1 MTIPDA
7 QTLMRPILAYLADGQ
22 AKSAKDVIAAMSD
35 EFGLSDD
42 ERAQMLPSGRQRTM
56 YDRVHWSLTHMS
68 QAGLLDRP
76 TRPRPGHGHGP
87 SSPEGASRARRHGCA
102 AEFPSYIAFRER
114 TKAKQ
119 PVDAT
124 AKRPSGDDVQV
135 SPEDLID
142 AALAENRAAVEG
154 EILKKALTLSP
165 TGFEDLVIRLLEAMG
180 YGRAG
185 AVERTSASGDAGI
198 DGIIS
203 QDPLGLDRIY
213 VQAKRY
219 AVDQTIGRPKIHE
232 FAGALLGKQG
242 DRGVYITTS
251 SFSRGAREEA
261 ERINARIELI
271 DGARLAELL
280 VRYRVG
286 VQAVQTVELLRLDE
300 DFLMACKDYRLR
312 SRIRAK
318 LAPARE
324 FACLKPRPY
333 DGNSFVVTVV
343 VQHAGPVMKRG
354 FGDE

>member
-1 MTIPDA
+1 M
-7 QTLMRPILAYLADGQ
+7 
-22 AKSAKDVIAAMSD
+22 
-35 EFGLSDD
+35 
-42 ERAQMLPSGRQRTM
+42 
-56 YDRVHWSLTHMS
+56 
-68 QAGLLDRP
+68 
-76 TRPRPGHGHGP
+76 
-87 SSPEGASRARRHGCA
+87 
-102 AEFPSYIAFRER
+102 
-114 TKAKQ
+114 
-119 PVDAT
+119 
-124 AKRPSGDDVQV
+124 
-135 SPEDLID
+135 
-142 AALAENRAAVEG
+142 
-154 EILKKALTLSP
+154 SP